1 MLTPRILLIVLQTA
15 LVLGARCP
23 TQPTFP
29 AWRPTVCLDKATVT
43 GTHDGPVS
51 KFLGIPYGQPPTGE
65 LRFQLPK
72 AVDAYT
78 GRIDA
83 TSRPPAC
90 PQQAVKF
97 EKRYFPR
104 TIRTFVLN
112 TILAANIPSS
122 EDCLTI
128 DVIAPKKLGTRPLP
142 VVVWIFGGG
151 FEIGGT
157 RMYDGT
163 GIVRRSIK
171 LGEPM
176 IYVAMNYRVSAYG
189 FLAGKEVKDAKVG
202 NLGLH
207 DQRLALKWVQKYIG
221 QFGGDPTKVTLWG
234 QSAGAISVSLHM
246 LMNDGNHEGLFR
258 GAFMQS
264 GAPIPVGDLEHGQR
278 DYDDIVQRTNCGGW
292 NDTLACLRHVDYE
305 KLKKAVDASPF
316 LMEYRSLIL
325 AWLPRTDGVLF
336 SDNPQRLVL
345 QGKVANIPFEP
356 VMTRG
361 PYFHSLSTMLRET
374 NEDFRTYVR
383 DVMLPTAPDADVDR
397 LVDPYPRRRPRDL
410 YDNDQSVLAESPSDA
425 DAFSMMRPQFKRLA
439 TFQGD
444 VVFQAPRRFFIS
456 ALSGK
461 QDVYTFIYKRLK
473 TVAYLRSFHTADLIF
488 NSKRQASMFPPH
500 DMQDYLVHFVTH
512 LDPNGDGKSG
522 NKNLIHWP
530 RYNNES
536 QQMLSFNVAPTGI
549 FRLLLTVTED
559 TFREAEMSAVSE
571 VYLEHPI

>member
-1 MLTPRILLIVLQTA
+1 M
-15 LVLGARCP
+15 
-23 TQPTFP
+23 
-29 AWRPTVCLDKATVT
+29 
-43 GTHDGPVS
+43 
-51 KFLGIPYGQPPTGE
+51 
-65 LRFQLPK
+65 
-72 AVDAYT
+72 
-78 GRIDA
+78 GR
-83 TSRPPAC
+83 SPNSL
-90 PQQAVKF
+90 AVKF

-142 VVVWIFGGG
+142 VVVLTLCFSFLQGG

-264 GAPIPVGDLEHGQR
+264 GAPIPVGDLESGQR
-278 DYDDIVQRTNCGGW
+278 EYDAIVHKTNCGGW

-316 LMEYRSLIL
+316 ILEYRSLIL

-336 SDNPQRLVL
+336 SDNPQRLVQ
-345 QGKVANIPFEP
+345 QGKVANIPFVTGNCEDEG
-356 VMTRG
+356 TL
-361 PYFHSLSTMLRET
+361 FSLSQWNVTSISR
-374 NEDFRTYVR
+374 FRAYIHE
-383 DVMLPTAPDADVDR
+383 VMLPTASDAQIDR
-397 LVDPYPRRRPRDL
+397 LVALYTHQDRPL
-410 YDNDQSVLAESPSDA
+410 SDA
-425 DAFSMMRPQFKRLA
+425 GFFSMETSQFDRLA

-444 VVFQAPRRFFIS
+444 AVFQAPRRFFIS

-461 QDVYTFIYKRLK
+461 QDIYTYIYRRLK
-473 TVAYLRSFHTADLIF
+473 YAPILGTFHSADLIF
-488 NSKRQASMFPPH
+488 NSFRELSILPPP
-500 DMQDYLVHFVTH
+500 DLQDYIIQFVNY
-512 LDPNGDGKSG
+512 LDPNGDGNTG
-522 NKNLIHWP
+522 LITWP
-530 RYNNES
+530 KYTNES
-536 QQMLSFNVAPTGI
+536 QKMLSFDVAGVLRPPWTI
-549 FRLLLTVTED
+549 TED
-559 TFREAEMSAVSE
+559 TYRAAEVSALSE
-571 VYLEHPI
+571 IYLEHPI